1 LSSDAAFP
9 IVGIGSSAGGVEA
22 LQLLFDGMPADTG
35 MAFIVVSHLARDYQS
50 LLPEIVARHARMHVT
65 AAGDDA
71 QIEGNTIYICPPNH
85 ILTVEPHTLRLT
97 PRLSDQQHKPIDV
110 FLSSL
115 AEAYGEASVGVL
127 LSGSGSDGA
136 LGMKAIKERGGLTV
150 AQGGV
155 DGTGPLHSE
164 MPDAAIASG
173 AVDIVAPVE
182 QIPARLAEYANS
194 FRLLE
199 RASQEA
205 EQTDSTALLE
215 RYQPIYR
222 LLANHVGHDF
232 SGYKEKT
239 FTRRVRRRMQVVGV
253 TQLEDYIEL
262 LQKSADEVNL
272 LFRDLLIGVTSF
284 FRDPEAFESLGTL
297 VVPRLFEGRRPAD
310 SLRVW
315 CPGCATGEEVYSI
328 AIQLRE
334 HMDTVRHPA
343 KVQIFATDIDEHALG
358 IARAGRYPQQ
368 MLENVSPQR
377 LRRFFVA
384 DEVSYTVQ
392 KELRDMCIF
401 SAHSVIR
408 DPPFSRIDLI
418 SCRNLLI
425 YLGTEFQ
432 GQVIPVF
439 HFALR
444 ERGFLFL
451 GTSENV
457 TQHGDLFAPVDKK
470 QRIFQ
475 RRDHPVSPLRFP
487 FFFPHTRSLA
497 SGREM
502 RQEPT
507 SAAAALRRTV
517 ENRVVER
524 FAPAHV
530 VVNAEGDIV
539 HFSPRTGKYLE
550 PATGLPNRHLLAM
563 ARRGLRLDLRAAL
576 REAVEKRVPVVRQHL
591 EVDLDDHKQFVN
603 LMIEPVGPSD
613 DPLFLVL
620 FNDVAPAPGLSSTE
634 QQRPP
639 EPGAHYSREVE
650 HELRETRERLQS
662 TIEEYETAV
671 EELKSS
677 NEELQSINEEL
688 QSTNEELETSKE
700 ELQSVN
706 EELHTVNAELNSK
719 VDEVDRAHSDL
730 RNLFD
735 STQIATIFLDRDF
748 CIRSFT
754 PAVTGLFNLISS
766 DRGRPLTDIATNLEH
781 GELQRDVQTVLERGE
796 PIERNVRRAD
806 GQAEYLMRVL
816 PYRSHNHVI
825 EGVIV
830 TFVDITRMVEAEAQ
844 QRTLIE
850 ELNHRVRNMLTVV
863 NAIAKQTLAQTR
875 SPQEFAAALDGRIQ
889 AMAAAYSLVSR
900 ENWKEVPL
908 REIITEQ
915 LKPHQLGPGD
925 RLEISG
931 PDLHIKPT
939 AALALGLVVHEL
951 TTNAAKHGALSRAE
965 GRVFIGWSVRDE
977 QLPRLVLQWK
987 EIDGPAAK
995 KPSRKG
1001 FGTTLIERE
1010 LKQTLGGNARL
1021 HYNDSGLEATLSIPF
1036 DPKLISLS
1044 PAASRS

>member
-1 LSSDAAFP
+1 MTSNELFP
-9 IVGIGSSAGGVEA
+9 VVGIGSSAGGVEA
-22 LQLLFDGMPADTG
+22 LQLFFQNAPADTG
-35 MAFIVVSHLARDYQS
+35 MAFILVSHLARDYQS
-50 LLPEIVARHARMHVT
+50 LLPEIVARHARMRVT
-65 AAGDDA
+65 AASDGEV
-71 QIEGNTIYICPPNH
+71 IEPNTVYVCPPNH
-85 ILTVEPHTLRLT
+85 ILTVEDHTLQLT

-115 AEAYGEASVGVL
+115 AEDYAESAVGIL

-150 AQGGV
+150 AQGG
-155 DGTGPLHSE
+155 DGKGPMHSE

-173 AVDIVAPVE
+173 AVDVVAPVE
-182 QIPARLAEYANS
+182 QIPSRLAEYARR
-194 FRLLE
+194 FMLLE
-199 RASQEA
+199 RKASEEA
-205 EQTDSTALLE
+205 EGVDGAALME

-222 LLANHVGHDF
+222 LLTKQVGHDF

-239 FTRRVRRRMQVVGV
+239 FTRRVRRRMQVVGI
-253 TQLEDYIEL
+253 TGLEDYVAL
-262 LQKSADEVNL
+262 LQSNADEVNL

-284 FRDPEAFESLGTL
+284 FRDPEAFEGLTKL
-297 VVPRLFEGRRPAD
+297 VLPRLFEGKRPVD
-310 SLRVW
+310 TLRVW
-315 CPGCATGEEVYSI
+315 CPGCATGEEVYSL
-328 AIQLRE
+328 AILLRE
-334 HMDTVRHPA
+334 QMDAVRQPA

-358 IARAGRYPQQ
+358 IARAGRYPRQ
-368 MLENVSPQR
+368 MLENVSQSR
-377 LRRFFVA
+377 LRRFFVS

-425 YLGTEFQ
+425 YLGSEFQ
-432 GQVIPVF
+432 AQVIPVF

-444 ERGFLFL
+444 ERGYLFL

-457 TQHGDLFAPVDKK
+457 TQHADLFTAVDKK

-487 FFFPHTRSLA
+487 LFSPHGRA
-497 SGREM
+497 FGSGREM

-507 SAAAALRRTV
+507 TAAANLRRSV
-517 ENRVVER
+517 ENRVMER

-550 PATGLPNRHLLAM
+550 PASGLPNRQLLAM

-576 REAVEKRVPVVRQHL
+576 REAVEKRTHVVRPHV
-591 EVDLDDHKQFVN
+591 EVDLDDRKQFIDLV
-603 LMIEPVGPSD
+603 IEPMGPSD

-620 FNDVAPAPGLSSTE
+620 FNDVSAPEPVPSSLKPH
-634 QQRPP
+634 PP
-639 EPGAHYSREVE
+639 ESGQYSSELE
-650 HELRETRERLQS
+650 HELRDTRERLQS

-719 VDEVDRAHSDL
+719 VDELDRAHSDL

-754 PAVTGLFNLISS
+754 PAVTSLFNLISS
-766 DRGRPLTDIATNLEH
+766 DRGRPLTDIASTLEDSDLRRAV
-781 GELQRDVQTVLERGE
+781 ETVLERGE
-796 PIERNVRRAD
+796 AVEHNVRRAD
-806 GQAEYLMRVL
+806 GTAEYLMRAL
-816 PYRSHNHVI
+816 PYRAHNQLI
-825 EGVIV
+825 DGVIV
-830 TFVDITRMVEAEAQ
+830 TFVDISKMVEAEAQ
-844 QRTLIE
+844 QRTLVE

-863 NAIAKQTLAQTR
+863 NAVAKQTLAQTR

-908 REIITEQ
+908 RDIIIEQ
-915 LKPHQLGPGD
+915 LKPHQLGPGE
-925 RLEISG
+925 RVEVGG
-931 PDLHIKPT
+931 PDVLMKPT

-951 TTNAAKHGALSRAE
+951 TTNAAKYGSLSQPGGRASITWSIAHESLPLLALH
-965 GRVFIGWSVRDE
+965 
-977 QLPRLVLQWK
+977 WK
-987 EIDGPAAK
+987 ETGGPPAR
-995 KPSRKG
+995 KPSKKG

-1010 LKQTLGGNARL
+1010 LKQTLGGNARFR
-1021 HYNDSGLEATLSIPF
+1021 YNDSGLDATLSIPF
-1036 DPKLISLS
+1036 DPKLMSLS
-1044 PAASRS
+1044 SAASGRS

>member
-1 LSSDAAFP
+1 
-9 IVGIGSSAGGVEA
+9 
-22 LQLLFDGMPADTG
+22 
-35 MAFIVVSHLARDYQS
+35 
-50 LLPEIVARHARMHVT
+50 
-65 AAGDDA
+65 
-71 QIEGNTIYICPPNH
+71 
-85 ILTVEPHTLRLT
+85 LR
-97 PRLSDQQHKPIDV
+97 
-110 FLSSL
+110 
-115 AEAYGEASVGVL
+115 
-127 LSGSGSDGA
+127 
-136 LGMKAIKERGGLTV
+136 
-150 AQGGV
+150 
-155 DGTGPLHSE
+155 
-164 MPDAAIASG
+164 
-173 AVDIVAPVE
+173 E
-182 QIPARLAEYANS
+182 QI
-194 FRLLE
+194 
-199 RASQEA
+199 
-205 EQTDSTALLE
+205 DS
-215 RYQPIYR
+215 
-222 LLANHVGHDF
+222 
-232 SGYKEKT
+232 
-239 FTRRVRRRMQVVGV
+239 VRQ
-253 TQLEDYIEL
+253 
-262 LQKSADEVNL
+262 
-272 LFRDLLIGVTSF
+272 
-284 FRDPEAFESLGTL
+284 
-297 VVPRLFEGRRPAD
+297 
-310 SLRVW
+310 
-315 CPGCATGEEVYSI
+315 
-328 AIQLRE
+328 
-334 HMDTVRHPA
+334 PA

-368 MLENVSPQR
+368 MLENVSQSR
-377 LRRFFVA
+377 LRRFFVF

-392 KELRDMCIF
+392 KELRDLCIF

-425 YLGTEFQ
+425 YLGSEFQ
-432 GQVIPVF
+432 AQVIPVF

-444 ERGFLFL
+444 ERGYLFL

-457 TQHGDLFAPVDKK
+457 TQHSDLFTAVDKK

-487 FFFPHTRSLA
+487 FFSPHGRAFA

-507 SAAAALRRTV
+507 TAAANLRRSV
-517 ENRVVER
+517 ENRVMER

-550 PATGLPNRHLLAM
+550 PASGLPNRQLLAM

-576 REAVEKRVPVVRQHL
+576 REAVEKRVPVMRQHV
-591 EVDLDDHKQFVN
+591 EVDLEDRKQFID
-603 LMIEPVGPSD
+603 LTIEPLGPSD

-620 FNDVAPAPGLSSTE
+620 FSDTVAPAPVASA
-634 QQRPP
+634 QQPRPP
-639 EPGAHYSREVE
+639 DSAGQYSSELE
-650 HELRETRERLQS
+650 HELRDTRERLQS

-735 STQIATIFLDRDF
+735 STQIATIFLDKDF

-754 PAVTGLFNLISS
+754 PAATSMFNLISS
-766 DRGRPLTDIATNLEH
+766 DRGRPLTDIASTLEDSD
-781 GELQRDVQTVLERGE
+781 LRRDVEAVLERGE

-816 PYRSHNHVI
+816 AYQAQNHVI
-825 EGVIV
+825 DGVIV
-830 TFVDITRMVEAEAQ
+830 TFVDISKMVEAEAQ
-844 QRTLIE
+844 QRTLVE

-889 AMAAAYSLVSR
+889 AMAASYSLVSR

-915 LKPHQLGPGD
+915 LRPHQLGE
-925 RLEISG
+925 RIEISG
-931 PDLHIKPT
+931 PDVLIKPT

-951 TTNAAKHGALSRAE
+951 TTNAAKHGSLSQPDGRAS
-965 GRVFIGWSVRDE
+965 ISWSIAHDS
-977 QLPRLVLQWK
+977 LPLLVLQWK
-987 EIDGPAAK
+987 ETGGPPAR
-995 KPSRKG
+995 KPSKKG

-1010 LKQTLGGNARL
+1010 LKQTLGGNARFR
-1021 HYNDSGLEATLSIPF
+1021 YNDSGLEAALSIPF
-1036 DPKLISLS
+1036 DPKLMSLS
-1044 PAASRS
+1044 HGASRS